1 MFVLDIQSSAEFV
14 GTARLFTSALARHFR
29 FEEAAVHD
37 LKLAVSEACTAAIR
51 SRAEP
56 GPTPVRLRAEAE
68 GDALSFEVEGGGAL
82 LPAGA
87 RLDDDMDAV
96 AGTSTEDLIRNLRVE
111 VIRALFPDVQ
121 VMDGP
126 DGTRNI
132 RFTCRIGD
140 DRGGDERPA
149 D

>member
-1 MFVLDIQSSAEFV
+1 
-14 GTARLFTSALARHFR
+14 
-29 FEEAAVHD
+29 
-37 LKLAVSEACTAAIR
+37 
-51 SRAEP
+51 EP
-56 GPTPVRLRAEAE
+56 GGPSPVRVRAEADA
-68 GDALSFEVEGGGAL
+68 DALSFEIEGGGAL

-111 VIRALFPDVQ
+111 VIRALFPDVEI
-121 VMDGP
+121 MDGP

-132 RFTCRIGD
+132 RFTSRAGP
-140 DRGGDERPA
+140 DREARERSA